1 MKGHKARLINY
12 LKENGKITTKEAI
25 DKLGNTRLS
34 EYIRQLREDGYVIK
48 NVHKT
53 GVNRFNEKT
62 FYDEF
67 VLVDSMVAENMNHI
81 PNLGGNL

>member
-1 MKGHKARLINY
+1 MRLINY

-34 EYIRQLREDGYVIK
+34 EYIRQLREDGYVIQ

-53 GVNRFNEKT
+53 GVNRFNEKVC
-62 FYDEF
+62 YDEF
-67 VLVDSMVAENMNHI
+67 VLKNINHI
-81 PNLGGNL
+81 PRLD